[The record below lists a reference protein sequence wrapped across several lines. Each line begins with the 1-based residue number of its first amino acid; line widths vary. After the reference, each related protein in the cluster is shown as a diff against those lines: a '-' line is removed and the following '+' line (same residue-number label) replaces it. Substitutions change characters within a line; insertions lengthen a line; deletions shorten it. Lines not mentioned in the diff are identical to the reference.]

1 MTCETVQSAQNSSA
15 MLPSPGWPF
24 VIPPEQE
31 LASARKQ
38 AAAEGRADARAAAER
53 MKEQLADLQS
63 RGTAPRMNWFLG
75 GPGLRT

>member
-38 AAAEGRADARAAAER
+38 AAAGR
-53 MKEQLADLQS
+53 
-63 RGTAPRMNWFLG
+63 G
-75 GPGLRT
+75 GPMRGLLPSV